1 MLFQNSFT
9 MRYILILSM
18 VINCTCYGQ
27 FNEFVF
33 PHACNSFLNSGNIC
47 WAAEAYEQFSFA
59 GSVSADGQN
68 VYNRLTL
75 LALSGE
81 LAAYDLRLK
90 FNGFSKLENGIYKD
104 ADLFAG
110 ETLTKEQINFILLDS
125 LKTIK
130 FHEIFYLDNYMLKC
144 HLASAAPLTNFALST
159 GESLGLQENF
169 FCCINNQTDLKADTA
184 NGSIIRLKKIH
195 RALNFDS
202 ERHFRILKQT
212 FVMTAPQSI
221 WFGASTGHL
230 KIFDLIKN
238 EFISADTLM
247 KYTFLDSVRAPQ

>member
-1 MLFQNSFT
+1 

-159 GESLGLQENF
+159 GESLGGR
-169 FCCINNQTDLKADTA
+169 KARSGVAISSA
-184 NGSIIRLKKIH
+184 NAARRRPGLPPCLLRPSPRPLCLP
-195 RALNFDS
+195 RPPWPPPRPARPPWPRRPDRS
-202 ERHFRILKQT
+202 
-212 FVMTAPQSI
+212 
-221 WFGASTGHL
+221 ASR
-230 KIFDLIKN
+230 
-238 EFISADTLM
+238 S
-247 KYTFLDSVRAPQ
+247 